1 MLQYICAINGTQP
14 AKFSACVNDDSY
26 LKSFNAIVIKIADE
40 DDDQQ
45 IKRQIEKSD
54 KILGDLIYLFQPFL
68 DFFHLVVV
76 QKLGDFVCFKIA

>member
-1 MLQYICAINGTQP
+1 M
-14 AKFSACVNDDSY
+14 
-26 LKSFNAIVIKIADE
+26 IKIADE

-68 DFFHLVVV
+68 DFFHLVIV
-76 QKLGDFVCFKIA
+76 QKLRDFVCFKIA